1 MTKPGAVLVAY
12 LKSVAAIVAMTGSNI
27 YASKDFPAGYSVI
40 TSPGILIQTRGGAI
54 HYSGKALEPSMQIRC
69 YGLTEKI
76 AENLN
81 GLVFDALHYHKG
93 NGIVNAYL
101 EAMPTPLRDP
111 ETGWDYVLSY
121 YQLFLTNP

>member
-12 LKSVAAIVAMTGSNI
+12 LKTVTEITAVVSTRI
-27 YASKDFPAGYSVI
+27 YSGKNFPPGYSV
-40 TSPGILIQTRGGAI
+40 SDGPAILMQPRGGEI

-69 YGLTEKI
+69 YGANELV
-76 AENLN
+76 AENLSGLVFTALNNHQGN
-81 GLVFDALHYHKG
+81 GLVG
-93 NGIVNAYL
+93 AYL

-121 YQLFLTNP
+121 YKVFITNP